1 MKWKAYCV
9 LIFFVLTAVS
19 CFEEDQAVPP
29 YALPENVDS
38 LSIQNSIY
46 HYQVYFDFS
55 AGIVVSENENTEWVL
70 SFECSES
77 GYHIRI
83 NSSDFWGVA
92 HTGSSKMDS
101 VFTVT
106 PDLIWEQ
113 DKSDGNP
120 DSTAIGSWISF
131 DDAIPSYTNE
141 VYLIGT
147 YDGIAYNLAKKVQ
160 FISVNEEAYTFLI
173 GDPEVSDPDTIE
185 VMKDKGINYIQFSIE
200 DNSTIQLEP
209 EKEGWD
215 ILFSQ
220 YFTILYTDDSI
231 RAPYYVRG
239 VLLNP
244 NLVEAALDTTIHFLD
259 VNYSNANLNTFS
271 STQDIIGHDWKSVTV
286 DEASNSAE
294 YKVRPEYTYIVR
306 DSNNELYKF
315 RFKSY
320 FNKSGIKGYPS
331 IEFARLNTE

>member
-1 MKWKAYCV
+1 MKWKAYIV
-9 LIFFVLTAVS
+9 LIFFVLTVVS

-29 YALPENVDS
+29 YELPENVDS

-55 AGIVVSENENTEWVL
+55 SGMIVAENENTEWVL
-70 SFECSES
+70 SFECGES

-92 HTGSSKMDS
+92 HTGSSNIDS
-101 VFTVT
+101 VFSVN
-106 PDLIWEQ
+106 PDLVWKQ

-120 DSTAIGSWISF
+120 DSTAVGSWVNF
-131 DDAIPSYTNE
+131 DNSEPSYTRE
-141 VYLIGT
+141 VYLIGK

-160 FISVNEEAYTFLI
+160 FISVNEEGYTFLI
-173 GDPEVSDPDTIE
+173 GDPDVSDPDTIE
-185 VMKDKGINYIQFSIE
+185 VVKDNRINYIHFSVE
-200 DNSTIQLEP
+200 DNSALQLEP
-209 EKEGWD
+209 EKEEWD

-244 NLVEAALDTTIHFLD
+244 NRVEAALDTTINFLD
-259 VNYSNANLNTFS
+259 VNYSNASLNTFFS
-271 STQDIIGHDWKSVTV
+271 SQDIIGHDWKSVTV

-294 YKVRPEYTYIVR
+294 YKVRPGYTYIVR
-306 DSNNELYKF
+306 DANDVLYKF

>member
-1 MKWKAYCV
+1 MRWKAYSI
-9 LIFFVLTAVS
+9 LIFFVLTVVS

-29 YALPENVDS
+29 YELPENVDS
-38 LSIQNSIY
+38 LSILHSIY

-55 AGIVVSENENTEWVL
+55 SGNVVAENENTEWVL
-70 SFECSES
+70 SFECGES

-83 NSSDFWGVA
+83 NSSNFWGVA

-101 VFTVT
+101 IYSVN
-106 PDLIWEQ
+106 PDLIWKQ

-120 DSTAIGSWISF
+120 DSTAIGSWVSF
-131 DDAIPSYTNE
+131 EDATPKYTNE

-147 YDGIAYNLAKKVQ
+147 YDGIAYNLSKKVQ

-173 GDPEVSDPDTIE
+173 GDPDGSDPDTIE
-185 VMKDKGINYIQFSIE
+185 VVKDKRVNYIQFSME
-200 DNSTIQLEP
+200 DNSTLQLEP
-209 EKEGWD
+209 DKEEWD

-244 NLVEAALDTTIHFLD
+244 NLVEAALDSTINFLD
-259 VNYSNANLNTFS
+259 VNYSNASQNIFFS
-271 STQDIIGHDWKSVTV
+271 SQDYIGHDWKSVTV

-294 YKVRPEYTYIVR
+294 YKVRPGYTYIVR
-306 DSNNELYKF
+306 DANNVLYKF

-331 IEFARLNTE
+331 IEFAKLNTE